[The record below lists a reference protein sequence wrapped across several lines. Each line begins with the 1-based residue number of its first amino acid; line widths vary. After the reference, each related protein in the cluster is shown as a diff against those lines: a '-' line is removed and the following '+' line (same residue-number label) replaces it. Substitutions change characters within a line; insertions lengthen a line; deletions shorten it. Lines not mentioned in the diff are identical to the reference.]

1 MHYSLSESPSRNQKG
16 CYNLTAIQFSF
27 SPSPSPFCRSFNS
40 ASNSV
45 PKQIH
50 ESRRCNCTLRQQKA
64 LLISE
69 CLGRNPDERHNLLAK
84 RSRRPLPSP
93 PECGPPPSPPLGF
106 LSHVSGSALNKKDG
120 RTDGLMSE
128 WIPEDSEAEFVS
140 PLAAITSLMEAP
152 KNSNVSNKVLD
163 RPL

>member
-1 MHYSLSESPSRNQKG
+1 MAE
-16 CYNLTAIQFSF
+16 IQM
-27 SPSPSPFCRSFNS
+27 
-40 ASNSV
+40 SV
-45 PKQIH
+45 TTR
-50 ESRRCNCTLRQQKA
+50 E
-64 LLISE
+64 
-69 CLGRNPDERHNLLAK
+69 GHNLLAK

-106 LSHVSGSALNKKDG
+106 LSHVSGSALNKKDGRTDG